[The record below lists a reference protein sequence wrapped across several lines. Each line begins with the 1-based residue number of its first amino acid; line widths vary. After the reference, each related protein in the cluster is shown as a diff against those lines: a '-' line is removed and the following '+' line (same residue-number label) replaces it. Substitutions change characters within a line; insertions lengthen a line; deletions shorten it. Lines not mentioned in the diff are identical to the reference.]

1 MEQQQHRRIL
11 QHHNG
16 EEYDYDDFGQP
27 RQYLQHLQQ
36 QQYPDGDN
44 NAGYAAMRRRQEHIK
59 LAVWSEQLRHQQ
71 DLLRQQEEL
80 LRQRRSQVT
89 LTRTKRALDD
99 AEMDFLF
106 SSLDKRN

>member
-44 NAGYAAMRRRQEHIK
+44 NAGYAYMRRQNEQTR
-59 LAVWSEQLRHQQ
+59 LVVWSEQLRHQQ
-71 DLLRQQEEL
+71 FMMRQQEEL